1 MSSFFKNWSGYWVE
15 TPKVLYF
22 KKSILREFEGAFTI
36 EKHPQYQGEK
46 MIALT
51 VENVKQFMHLLFKTD
66 VFDKYEI
73 HQAIATTFTTF
84 EVTGDI
90 NESFFDEENKPQRKF
105 CTWDEIRP
113 FIFSVIKGSKL
124 PKHMKIVLSAPEELR
139 NNLCENASALFIN
152 VNYENNILT
161 IITGYSLKTFSL
173 NKDHEIIWDN
183 FVEDFIKE
191 NNISVSTQL

>member
-1 MSSFFKNWSGYWVE
+1 
-15 TPKVLYF
+15 
-22 KKSILREFEGAFTI
+22 
-36 EKHPQYQGEK
+36 

-51 VENVKQFMHLLFKTD
+51 VENVKQFMHLHCKTD

-84 EVTGDI
+84 EITGDI
-90 NESFFDEENKPQRKF
+90 NESFFDEENKPQRTF
-105 CTWDEIRP
+105 CTWEEIRP
-113 FIFSVIKGSKL
+113 FIISVIKGSKL
-124 PKHMKIVLSAPEELR
+124 PKHMKIVLSAPEKLR

-152 VNYENNILT
+152 VNYENSVLT
-161 IITGYSLKTFSL
+161 LITGYSLKTFSL

-183 FVEDFIKE
+183 YVEGFIKE

>member
-1 MSSFFKNWSGYWVE
+1 
-15 TPKVLYF
+15 
-22 KKSILREFEGAFTI
+22 
-36 EKHPQYQGEK
+36 

-51 VENVKQFMHLLFKTD
+51 VENVKQFMHLLFKTN

-105 CTWDEIRP
+105 CTWEEIRP
-113 FIFSVIKGSKL
+113 FIFSVIKGSS
-124 PKHMKIVLSAPEELR
+124 SAPDELR

-152 VNYENNILT
+152 VNYENNVLT
-161 IITGYSLKTFSL
+161 LITGYSLKTFSL

-183 FVEDFIKE
+183 YVEGFIKE
-191 NNISVSTQL
+191 NNISVSTRL